1 MIMIR
6 KTNSSYY
13 KAFCYKSFKK
23 KEDTKKGKKD
33 SQVDSL
39 HGIGWLI

>member
-13 KAFCYKSFKK
+13 KAFCYKSLKK
-23 KEDTKKGKKD
+23 KKIQKKEKKI
-33 SQVDSL
+33 VR
-39 HGIGWLI
+39 LILYMV